1 MGCADA
7 PVIVGRPVVS
17 PADFVSFSA
26 TARPSLPVGSVG
38 LKPMSSDLTSATPPF
53 LSSLENAS
61 LTLSV
66 ILPRS
71 C

>member
-1 MGCADA
+1 M
-7 PVIVGRPVVS
+7 VGRLVVS

-38 LKPMSSDLTSATPPF
+38 LKPMSSDLTSAVPL
-53 LSSLENAS
+53 LSLLESADF
-61 LTLSV
+61 TLSV
-66 ILPRS
+66 TLPEK